1 MQNSSTNH
9 RMDGLVLDNSYSRL
23 PPRFYQKLAPAKVTA
38 PSIISF
44 NESLAS
50 DLGIEVDSLTALER
64 TEIFSGNTIP
74 NSSQPLAMVYAGHQF
89 GSFVPQLGDGRAI
102 LLGEVKGPRNTLHD
116 IQLKGAGR
124 TPYSRQGDGRSALG
138 PVLREYL
145 VHLKF
150 YLLYHQS
157 AEESRR

>member
-1 MQNSSTNH
+1 
-9 RMDGLVLDNSYSRL
+9 MDGLVLDNSYSRL

-38 PSIISF
+38 PKIISF

-50 DLGIEVDSLTALER
+50 DLGIDLQSLTALKR
-64 TEIFSGNTIP
+64 AEIFSGNTIP
-74 NSSQPLAMVYAGHQF
+74 NTSQPLAMVYAGHQF

-102 LLGEVKGPRNTLHD
+102 LLGEVKDARSALHD

-124 TPYSRQGDGRSALG
+124 TLYSRQGDGRSALG

-145 VHLKF
+145 VSESMHALGVRVNF
-150 YLLYHQS
+150 RIEILYTH
-157 AEESRR
+157 